1 MFKPETNYLFKDYKL
16 LKVQIYLLDQEKVV
30 NRDIAFPVELNV
42 CDVLGILQR
51 TLQCFTILSFKEE
64 KVLSVLDRTKID
76 NVSKYGL
83 IDKHWIDGLQ
93 YILEFENQILS
104 VVCNYDLEES
114 KLVDI
119 ISTFIRIDKIISIEE
134 ISECWILRNVYL
146 IE

>member
-1 MFKPETNYLFKDYKL
+1 M
-16 LKVQIYLLDQEKVV
+16 
-30 NRDIAFPVELNV
+30 
-42 CDVLGILQR
+42 
-51 TLQCFTILSFKEE
+51 
-64 KVLSVLDRTKID
+64 DRTKIE
-76 NVSKYGL
+76 NINKCGL

-93 YILEFENQILS
+93 YILELENQSLS

-119 ISTFIRIDKIISIEE
+119 ISTFIRIDKIISVEE

>member
-1 MFKPETNYLFKDYKL
+1 MLIPESNYLVKEYNL
-16 LKVQIYLLDQEKVV
+16 LKVQIYLLDQKKII

-51 TLQCFTILSFKEE
+51 TLQCFTILSFNEE
-64 KVLSVLDRTKID
+64 KVLSVLDRTKIE
-76 NVSKYGL
+76 NINKCGL
-83 IDKHWIDGLQ
+83 NDKHWTDGLQ
-93 YILEFENQILS
+93 YILELENQSLS

-119 ISTFIRIDKIISIEE
+119 ISTFIRIDKIISTEE